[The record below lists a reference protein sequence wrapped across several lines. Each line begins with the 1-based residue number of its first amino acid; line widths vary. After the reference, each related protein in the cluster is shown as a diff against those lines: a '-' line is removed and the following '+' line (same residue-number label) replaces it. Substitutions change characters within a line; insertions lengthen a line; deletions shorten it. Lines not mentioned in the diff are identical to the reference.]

1 MKIDKYAFVRSV
13 FSNHSFSVKICVHV
27 IVCVCVCVCVC
38 VRERERERERVYN
51 VLNVM
56 VAATVTYWFCAS
68 YLNFTWLSI
77 FTYKVEFVKVTDPSI
92 FPE

>member
-1 MKIDKYAFVRSV
+1 MLLSGLYFPIIAFLLKFV
-13 FSNHSFSVKICVHV
+13 CMLL
-27 IVCVCVCVCVC
+27 CVCE
-38 VRERERERERVYN
+38 RERERERERVYN

>member
-1 MKIDKYAFVRSV
+1 MLFSGLYFPIIAFLLKFV
-13 FSNHSFSVKICVHV
+13 CML
-27 IVCVCVCVCVC
+27 VCVCV
-38 VRERERERERVYN
+38 RERERVYN

>member
-1 MKIDKYAFVRSV
+1 MLLSGLYFPIIAFLLK
-13 FSNHSFSVKICVHV
+13 F
-27 IVCVCVCVCVC
+27 VCMLLCVCVCVC
-38 VRERERERERVYN
+38 VRERERERDRERERVYN

>member
-1 MKIDKYAFVRSV
+1 MLFSGLYFPFLAFLLKFV
-13 FSNHSFSVKICVHV
+13 CML
-27 IVCVCVCVCVC
+27 VCVCVC
-38 VRERERERERVYN
+38 ERERERERVYN